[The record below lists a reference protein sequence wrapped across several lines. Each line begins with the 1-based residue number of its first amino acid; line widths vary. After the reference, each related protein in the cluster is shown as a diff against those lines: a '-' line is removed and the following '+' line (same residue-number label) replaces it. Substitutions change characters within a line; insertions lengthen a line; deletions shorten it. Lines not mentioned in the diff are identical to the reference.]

1 MRVEAVASRR
11 RGGAVFRHP
20 ELVPAAGVGSADLRF
35 YSRYRHFRDRK
46 HQQNK
51 GYQHRESQ
59 VNRNDLYYGMYYGS
73 VRSSG
78 GDTAASLWSCA
89 TFGFRT

>member
-1 MRVEAVASRR
+1 MIWENWCPHTV
-11 RGGAVFRHP
+11 
-20 ELVPAAGVGSADLRF
+20 SARLRLWVRSGCPSVLISGF

-51 GYQHRESQ
+51 GYQSPESQ

-73 VRSSG
+73 RAGPSR
-78 GDTAASLWSCA
+78 TWALI
-89 TFGFRT
+89 TFE

>member
-1 MRVEAVASRR
+1 MIWENWCP
-11 RGGAVFRHP
+11 HTDK
-20 ELVPAAGVGSADLRF
+20 GSAYIGF

-51 GYQHRESQ
+51 GYQSLESQ

-73 VRSSG
+73 RG
-78 GDTAASLWSCA
+78 GPSRTWALI
-89 TFGFRT
+89 TFE